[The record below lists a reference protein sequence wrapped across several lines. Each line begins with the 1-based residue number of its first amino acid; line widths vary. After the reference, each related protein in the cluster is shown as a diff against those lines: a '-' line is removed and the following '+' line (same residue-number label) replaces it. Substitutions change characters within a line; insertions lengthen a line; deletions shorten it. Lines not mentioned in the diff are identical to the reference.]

1 MKMENYRKNTMK
13 YGVRL
18 KESWKE
24 KNWTVTEIFREIFEK
39 QYEILQQQYHH
50 KMQSQNHQ
58 IVKQPK
64 KESSAFVCQ
73 Q

>member
-1 MKMENYRKNTMK
+1 MENYRKNTMK

-24 KNWTVTEIFREIFEK
+24 TTVTEIFREIFEK

-58 IVKQPK
+58 MVKQPK